1 MIRINNKVECC
12 GCTACVEICPQKCI
26 EMKMDEEGF
35 FYPNVNESLCVNC
48 GVCDK
53 VCPDRKSVV

>member
-35 FYPNVNESLCVNC
+35 FYPNVNESLCVNL
-48 GVCDK
+48 
-53 VCPDRKSVV
+53 SLIHI